1 MLKKAIIATLLVVCS
16 ASPTSP
22 AYADFGPSGHGKA
35 VALQRAPAPLD
46 PVYCYSTQQFLP
58 WPDFSGYCPDGES
71 PFNGPGPS
79 YGGGNHRY
87 PDGSDD

>member
-1 MLKKAIIATLLVVCS
+1 MRLIVAVLASLTLALGGFAAPVGH
-16 ASPTSP
+16 ADAPT
-22 AYADFGPSGHGKA
+22 
-35 VALQRAPAPLD
+35 
-46 PVYCYSTQQFLP
+46 YCYSSGQFLP